1 MTFTKRPDT
10 LEDLIGWLQDSLQA
24 DYSFALQYQD
34 PDFNNELYGLP
45 PHKDIKRPRKGEI
58 NFLPENPEG
67 MDDCNL
73 EASRQ
78 VLVNE
83 MMKTKPNGSL
93 IKKEMAMTFA
103 LRRKEVVEDNPG

>member
-1 MTFTKRPDT
+1 MMHDG
-10 LEDLIGWLQDSLQA
+10 I
-24 DYSFALQYQD
+24 
-34 PDFNNELYGLP
+34 LP
-45 PHKDIKRPRKGEI
+45 YHVVDIKRPRKGEI

-83 MMKTKPNGSL
+83 RMKTKPNGSL

-103 LRRKEVVEDNPG
+103 LRRKSC